1 MGAVGGEG
9 RRDSPHKAAGRHQEG
24 AGGESVLPAFSW
36 YGTSAVTANRDPG
49 DGVTRGQ
56 GGLQLLRVCRRLRF
70 DHHPSHHG
78 GKWKE
83 RSEASLEARAL
94 CPSVSLGNS
103 PGSFSWQC
111 PLHTPQ
117 DQNPPKALAGPRG
130 EPPLPLGLC
139 FLLREVEPQKHGCR
153 LGSRVVTV
161 SVGLLVGQT
170 TYLPCPGHGSA
181 HAGPLVPEPGCRLA
195 ANVVLPAAFIQG
207 RSHYQACRR

>member
-1 MGAVGGEG
+1 MRSGQG
-9 RRDSPHKAAGRHQEG
+9 RR
-24 AGGESVLPAFSW
+24 AGGSAPGCQDTSGV
-36 YGTSAVTANRDPG
+36 GTSCGPG
-49 DGVTRGQ
+49 IRTR
-56 GGLQLLRVCRRLRF
+56 
-70 DHHPSHHG
+70 
-78 GKWKE
+78 
-83 RSEASLEARAL
+83 ASPTL

-139 FLLREVEPQKHGCR
+139 FLLREVEPQKHGCK

-207 RSHYQACRR
+207 RSHHQACRR